1 MKPMMRR
8 ADGSRTAQPVATQP
22 RSTSENRA
30 TAEAKPKFRNL
41 AEEYIQK
48 EKQGEQA

>member
-1 MKPMMRR
+1 M
-8 ADGSRTAQPVATQP
+8 TQL

-41 AEEYIQK
+41 AEEYI
-48 EKQGEQA
+48 